1 MGINCKWTVNKK
13 VSNILRAAGEIC
25 IPNPD
30 SLLTLS
36 LYLLH
41 TLVACSNGVLSLPH
55 PWRQQVT
62 WIQKSIHACDGVKHS
77 TFFTHTIKAA
87 TLSDSSATVRAV
99 HQTELVKS
107 L

>member
-1 MGINCKWTVNKK
+1 MGINCKLTINKK
-13 VSNILRAAGEIC
+13 VRDILRAAGEIC

-36 LYLLH
+36 LYLLQ

-62 WIQKSIHACDGVKHS
+62 
-77 TFFTHTIKAA
+77 
-87 TLSDSSATVRAV
+87 
-99 HQTELVKS
+99 
-107 L
+107 